1 MSFCLVLF
9 FGSIDSG
16 DDIQSALEQFS
27 PRCSQVALEL
37 GGGFIGVFVYICICF
52 SSSPKLVEMVQYDD
66 EYICLNGVCRNDK
79 GILQT
84 DDVFSRLQS
93 EVGRTQPCC

>member
-27 PRCSQVALEL
+27 PICSQVALEL

-66 EYICLNGVCRNDK
+66 EYICLNGVCRNHQ
-79 GILQT
+79 G
-84 DDVFSRLQS
+84 DVFSRLQS